1 MNATGEKS
9 GRWPRCALAGVTR
22 GWFMLTPRERGAVL
36 LICLLALIGLCARCV
51 HDRMARAIDIIHREL
66 SKHYTEETFKDALT
80 VAWQQARK
88 FPCVA
93 DFHRGFDAPKRD
105 DGPTLEE
112 LRIV

>member
-1 MNATGEKS
+1 MVLSKETVISAFREFAVVFGVPDHLKEK
-9 GRWPRCALAGVTR
+9 
-22 GWFMLTPRERGAVL
+22 
-36 LICLLALIGLCARCV
+36 
-51 HDRMARAIDIIHREL
+51 DRMARAIDIIHREL

-88 FPCVA
+88 FPCIA